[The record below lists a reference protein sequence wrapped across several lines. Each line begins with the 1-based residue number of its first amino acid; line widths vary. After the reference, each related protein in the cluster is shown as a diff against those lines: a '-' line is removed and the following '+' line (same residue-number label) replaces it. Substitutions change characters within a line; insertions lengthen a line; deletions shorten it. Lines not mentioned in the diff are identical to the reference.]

1 MLIIYIDI
9 LTRDNMS
16 CYNNVKN
23 IFKANDLFKMS
34 LFLKNTNVYDIIN
47 IHYIHPYYYIF
58 SDLIRSKCKK
68 LVLSI
73 WGSDFYAA
81 SKVDRQKQKKLIYIS
96 DVITFTNEITMEEF
110 LRTFGENLREKCKI
124 CRFGLDLLD
133 EINTLEKKCNIDI
146 IKSELNIPKD
156 KLIIVCGHSAA
167 KNDNHLEII
176 KAIENISFKKDKLFL
191 IFLMTYPKYDLEYIK
206 RVENRLSKLSVPHI
220 VLRDF
225 ISNKS
230 LAKIRLVTDIF
241 INILSTDQL
250 NGALQ
255 ESMYAGAIPIVGS
268 WLPYDILKKYGCQLV
283 EISDF
288 KDLDLK
294 LTYVLENIKKIM
306 YKYKVNKQIIYRLSS
321 WNNVIEN
328 WKNIY
333 LNV

>member
-1 MLIIYIDI
+1 
-9 LTRDNMS
+9 
-16 CYNNVKN
+16 
-23 IFKANDLFKMS
+23 
-34 LFLKNTNVYDIIN
+34 
-47 IHYIHPYYYIF
+47 
-58 SDLIRSKCKK
+58 
-68 LVLSI
+68 
-73 WGSDFYAA
+73 
-81 SKVDRQKQKKLIYIS
+81 
-96 DVITFTNEITMEEF
+96 
-110 LRTFGENLREKCKI
+110 
-124 CRFGLDLLD
+124 
-133 EINTLEKKCNIDI
+133 
-146 IKSELNIPKD
+146 
-156 KLIIVCGHSAA
+156 
-167 KNDNHLEII
+167 
-176 KAIENISFKKDKLFL
+176 
-191 IFLMTYPKYDLEYIK
+191 MTYGKYDLEYIK